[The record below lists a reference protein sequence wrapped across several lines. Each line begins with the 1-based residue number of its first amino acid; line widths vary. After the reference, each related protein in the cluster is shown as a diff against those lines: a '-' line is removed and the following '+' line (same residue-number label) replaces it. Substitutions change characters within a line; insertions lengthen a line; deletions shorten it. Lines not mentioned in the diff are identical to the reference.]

1 MLAKVLSIKP
11 GVGLCVIQS
20 SVYQAWSRSEQVSVC
35 YPRVK
40 PGVGQSRLLSAIHSS
55 VYLLCLEYVRIRFCE
70 LSEVV
75 SIWPGGG
82 QSRFLC
88 AIQGSV
94 KPGGG
99 QNKFLCAIQGSVC

>member
-1 MLAKVLSIKP
+1 MLS
-11 GVGLCVIQS
+11 
-20 SVYQAWSRSEQVSVC
+20 WSMSEHVFVC

-40 PGVGQSRLLSAIHSS
+40 PGVGQIMLLCAIHSS